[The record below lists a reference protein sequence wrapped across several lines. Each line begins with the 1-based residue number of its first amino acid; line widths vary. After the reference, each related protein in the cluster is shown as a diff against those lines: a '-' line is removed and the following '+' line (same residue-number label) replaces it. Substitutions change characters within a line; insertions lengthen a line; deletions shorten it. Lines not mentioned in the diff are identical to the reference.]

1 MRENSIVTQF
11 LRERGFFSEQE
22 YAQTLDIWQD
32 FEYFIKHRSTAKQKK
47 DMLGIEQPDQLFIYM
62 VCSYNCYVITHSR
75 EQMSLI
81 TNPDALFMRE
91 EERTA
96 LVEELKKY
104 IRDTLAT
111 QHQRKE
117 VQYAQSTGNTA
128 DKETVENRG

>member
-1 MRENSIVTQF
+1 MREN
-11 LRERGFFSEQE
+11 GFI
-22 YAQTLDIWQD
+22 LDSGRLDALQD
-32 FEYFIKHRSTAKQKK
+32 FEYFIKHRTTAKQKK
-47 DMLGIEQPDQLFIYM
+47 DITEIEQVEQLFIYM
-62 VCSYNCYVITHSR
+62 ICSYNCYVITHSK

-104 IRDTLAT
+104 IKDKLVI

-117 VQYAQSTGNTA
+117 VQYAQSTGNRANKQT
-128 DKETVENRG
+128 TENKG